1 MIKFILGISITLN
14 VISIIAFIIIYR
26 FGFKGLKHKIENC
39 TLDLMG
45 IDTDFFKNNDISKV
59 GDDIKW

>member
-14 VISIIAFIIIYR
+14 VISIIAFITIYR

-45 IDTDFFKNNDISKV
+45 IDTDFFKN
-59 GDDIKW
+59 